1 MHQTKTIFYEDLHK
15 VCKADFIPWESLK
28 ESTILITGATGLI
41 GSALIRSLAYCNI
54 KKKLNIRLIALVRN
68 QSRANEKFKELL
80 DNKQLTLL
88 VGTVE
93 KLPFIQ
99 EDIQYIIHGASQTAS
114 KEFIQHGV
122 ETIQTSVIGTMNL
135 LNLAKEKQIKG
146 FVYLSSMEVYG
157 YPKKGHKVTENEA
170 GALSPLDL
178 RNSYPISKQLCEA
191 MCCAY
196 AAEYKVPAKI
206 IRLTQTFGPEIN
218 DSDNRIFAYFAK
230 CVSQKQ
236 NIILKTKGESER
248 SYLRSIDA
256 VTAILMVLLQG
267 KNGQAY
273 NAADEDTYCSIAEMA
288 EKIAVNAGIQI
299 KYNIENEAQ
308 NGFPPTLYMDL
319 STELLKKL
327 GWKPENSENK

>member
-1 MHQTKTIFYEDLHK
+1 M
-15 VCKADFIPWESLK
+15 
-28 ESTILITGATGLI
+28 
-41 GSALIRSLAYCNI
+41 
-54 KKKLNIRLIALVRN
+54 
-68 QSRANEKFKELL
+68 
-80 DNKQLTLL
+80 
-88 VGTVE
+88 
-93 KLPFIQ
+93 
-99 EDIQYIIHGASQTAS
+99 
-114 KEFIQHGV
+114 
-122 ETIQTSVIGTMNL
+122 
-135 LNLAKEKQIKG
+135 
-146 FVYLSSMEVYG
+146 
-157 YPKKGHKVTENEA
+157 
-170 GALSPLDL
+170 
-178 RNSYPISKQLCEA
+178 
-191 MCCAY
+191 
-196 AAEYKVPAKI
+196 
-206 IRLTQTFGPEIN
+206 TQTFGPEIN

-273 NAADEDTYCSIAEMA
+273 NAADEDTYCSIAEIA

-327 GWKPENSENK
+327 GWKPESSENR

>member
-1 MHQTKTIFYEDLHK
+1 
-15 VCKADFIPWESLK
+15 
-28 ESTILITGATGLI
+28 
-41 GSALIRSLAYCNI
+41 
-54 KKKLNIRLIALVRN
+54 
-68 QSRANEKFKELL
+68 
-80 DNKQLTLL
+80 
-88 VGTVE
+88 
-93 KLPFIQ
+93 
-99 EDIQYIIHGASQTAS
+99 
-114 KEFIQHGV
+114 
-122 ETIQTSVIGTMNL
+122 MNL

-230 CVSQKQ
+230 CVSQNQ

-299 KYNIENEAQ
+299 KYNIEDEAQ